1 MARTND
7 EMWDALL
14 EQGVSSQTLGIVTS
28 GWGYSRDTLE
38 TVLFVHTGYRSFD
51 QLEGTDDDDE

>member
-1 MARTND
+1 MTELN

-14 EQGVSSQTLGIVTS
+14 EQGVSEQTLQIATS

-38 TVLFVHTGYRSFD
+38 TILYAHTGYRSFD
-51 QLEGTDDDDE
+51 QLDGLEDE